1 MKLHSSE
8 IQIHAAEITRQRD
21 ELEVER
27 SKRRSLEE
35 REQRAPLPPPQLN
48 ETYRS
53 GATQDQSRMGQ
64 ILDRFAK
71 LFFDT
76 FIEY

>member
-8 IQIHAAEITRQRD
+8 IQIHAAEITRLRD

-35 REQRAPLPPPQLN
+35 REQRAPPPPQLN

-71 LFFDT
+71 
-76 FIEY
+76 

>member
-8 IQIHAAEITRQRD
+8 IQIHAAEITRVRD

-35 REQRAPLPPPQLN
+35 REQRAAPPPLN
-48 ETYRS
+48 ESFYRN

-64 ILDRFAK
+64 ILDRSVE
-71 LFFDT
+71 LC
-76 FIEY
+76 FISFT

>member
-8 IQIHAAEITRQRD
+8 IQIHAAEITRLRD

-35 REQRAPLPPPQLN
+35 REQRAQPPPHLN
-48 ETYRS
+48 ETYHT
-53 GATQDQSRMGQ
+53 GASTDQSRMGQ
-64 ILDRFAK
+64 ILDRSVE
-71 LFFDT
+71 LR
-76 FIEY
+76 FISFT